1 MKKNVMRILS
11 LVMVVVMMVTAFAGC
26 GESEVVRPTAV
37 EVKTDLQDVY
47 FEFTYGELKEVLPA
61 DKLATLFENTNS
73 KTDDKTVKLSYYEI
87 ISKYGSD
94 DMKDVLPKVLALISP
109 EEWAQFTGNQ
119 QGILDY
125 FNTKINEIKTTGV
138 ARVSYY
144 ENFWINHGG
153 SEGKDENGETTYDN
167 VKVFFRDTEGNLLN
181 NQPEL
186 RAAFRLYADM
196 SLKNIGNYLMNISNE
211 EKYKVEEDD
220 EDKLVATAFNEDLT
234 NIIYPLGERTA
245 STLTLSDLYTTT
257 DAKTGLVTYPIYTS
271 VVPTL
276 IHDLDDKG
284 NNAEDEDGEY
294 IFIPSEL
301 YRTICI
307 MVKPE
312 EASVKKA
319 FSIREKEAIL
329 KHFDVAK
336 EYMTVN
342 SFEIAFAPCKIMA
355 GFNAVN
361 DQMTYATYEKNM
373 IITANVTFTGALAE
387 YGNVIVEFPCTSSL
401 TYNFGWEVKE

>member
-11 LVMVVVMMVTAFAGC
+11 LVLVVVMMVTAFAGC
-26 GESEVVRPTAV
+26 GSEVTRPTAV
-37 EVKTDLQDVY
+37 TVKTDLQDVN
-47 FEFTYGELKEVLPA
+47 FEFTYGELKKVLPA
-61 DKLATLFENTNS
+61 DKLAVLFENTNS
-73 KTDDKTVKLSYYEI
+73 KTDDKTVKISYYELV
-87 ISKYGSD
+87 SKFGGEEYF
-94 DMKDVLPKVLALISP
+94 KDILALVSD

-138 ARVSYY
+138 ARVSYS

-167 VKVFFRDTEGNLLN
+167 VKVFFRDTEGNLLD

-196 SLKNIGNYLMNISNE
+196 ALKNIGGYLMNISNE
-211 EKYKVEEDD
+211 EKYKVDEDD
-220 EDKLVATAFNEDLT
+220 KDKLVATDFNEDLT
-234 NIIYPLGERTA
+234 NIIYPLGEKSA
-245 STLTLSDLYTTT
+245 STLALTDLYTET
-257 DAKTGLVTYPIYTS
+257 DAKTGVVTYPIYTS

-276 IHDLDDKG
+276 VHDLDEKG

-294 IFIPSEL
+294 IFVPSEI

-312 EASVKKA
+312 EASVTKA
-319 FSIREKEAIL
+319 FSIREKDAIL

-336 EYMTVN
+336 DYMTVN
-342 SFEIAFAPCKIMA
+342 SFDIAFAPCKIMA

-373 IITANVTFTGALAE
+373 VITANVTFTGALAE
-387 YGNVIVEFPCTSSL
+387 YGTVVVEFPCTSSL

>member
-1 MKKNVMRILS
+1 MKKNVIRIIS
-11 LVMVVVMMVTAFAGC
+11 LVLVVVMMTTAFAGC
-26 GESEVVRPTAV
+26 GSEVVRPTAV
-37 EVKTDLQDVY
+37 TVKTDLQDVY

-61 DKLATLFENTNS
+61 DKLAVLYENINS
-73 KTDDKTVKLSYYEI
+73 KTDDKIIKLSYYELV
-87 ISKYGSD
+87 SKFGGEEYF
-94 DMKDVLPKVLALISP
+94 KDILALISD
-109 EEWAQFTGNQ
+109 EQWTQFTGNQ
-119 QGILDY
+119 QGVLDY
-125 FNTKINEIKTTGV
+125 FNEKINEIKTTGV

-153 SEGKDENGETTYDN
+153 SEGKNEDGSTNYDD
-167 VKVFFRDTEGNLLN
+167 VKVFFRDTEGNLLD

-196 SLKNIGNYLMNISNE
+196 ALKNIGNYLMNISNE
-211 EKYKVEEDD
+211 EKYQVDEDD
-220 EDKLVATAFNEDLT
+220 EEKLVATDFNEDLT
-234 NIIYPLGERTA
+234 NIIYPLGQKNA
-245 STLTLSDLYTTT
+245 STLALSDLYTTT
-257 DAKTGLVTYPIYTS
+257 DKETGVVTYPIYTS

-276 IHDLDDKG
+276 VHDLDEKG
-284 NNAEDEDGEY
+284 NNAEDEEGEY
-294 IFIPSEL
+294 IFVPSEF

-319 FSIREKEAIL
+319 FTVREKDGIL
-329 KHFDVAK
+329 EQFKVA
-336 EYMTVN
+336 ENYMTVN
-342 SFEIAFAPCKIMA
+342 SFEIAFTPCKIMA

-387 YGNVIVEFPCTSSL
+387 YGTVVVEFPCTSSL
-401 TYNFGWEVKE
+401 TYNFGWKTTEADE